1 MNFND
6 LLRVQGIDPKKVLIM
21 RHRPKEVR
29 FQRIL
34 PLLAA
39 EHHELYN
46 AYQQTQGAREEK
58 MLQRAEFLASFIG
71 QESGKALFVGLY
83 RRGQT
88 TPMTLDE
95 YRRHPPYKT
104 LSEYSNQGWSGDD
117 KRDRILWFDLL
128 RTEFYTEWA
137 GRLVIN
143 WTGGERSWAR
153 WSDRNEFSIDHIK
166 EESVFDS
173 DMPDW
178 DELVISW
185 DELNVLP
192 LKWRSALSHWRGIYF
207 ILDTSDGRGYVGS
220 AYGDQNILG
229 RWLNYK
235 ATGHGG
241 NKELRKRE
249 PKNFQFSILQR
260 VSPDMEPSDIVQL
273 ESKWKDRL
281 HTRKFG
287 MNEN

>member
-6 LLRVQGIDPKKVLIM
+6 LLRVQDFDPKKVLIM

-46 AYQQTQGAREEK
+46 TYQQTQAAREEK
-58 MLQRAEFLASFIG
+58 MLQRAEHLASFIG
-71 QESGKALFVGLY
+71 HESGKALFVGLY

-88 TPMTLDE
+88 TSMTLDE
-95 YRRHPPYKT
+95 YWKHPPHQK
-104 LSEYSNQGWSGDD
+104 LREYNCRGWTDDD
-117 KRDRILWFDLL
+117 KRDRILWFDLK
-128 RTEFYTEWA
+128 RTEFYAEWA

-143 WTGGERSWAR
+143 WTGGERSWTR
-153 WSDRNEFSIDHIK
+153 WSDRNDFKIDHIK

-185 DELNVLP
+185 DELSVLP
-192 LKWRSALSHWRGIYF
+192 SKTPLMVV
-207 ILDTSDGRGYVGS
+207 DTSDQLTEIRTFWVAGAITKLLGMAATKSSESGSLRIFSFRSCSVYHPTWSLPTSCSLNRSGRTACTRASS
-220 AYGDQNILG
+220 A
-229 RWLNYK
+229 
-235 ATGHGG
+235 
-241 NKELRKRE
+241 
-249 PKNFQFSILQR
+249 
-260 VSPDMEPSDIVQL
+260 
-273 ESKWKDRL
+273 
-281 HTRKFG
+281 
-287 MNEN
+287 